1 MRRSDLLRVR
11 DQSSI
16 DAVNRFWF
24 EELKPEDW
32 FKKSDQRDAAIKR
45 RFATTYDKLRE
56 NLPPSWLETPDGYVA
71 AIIVLDQFPRNL
83 FRGSARSFESDRR
96 ALELAKEAIARGF
109 DAQLSPMKRW
119 ALYLPF
125 EHSEDAADQ
134 VRCIELMTALQNPVA
149 LDWALRHKA
158 VVDRFGRF
166 PHRNAILGRITT
178 EKEAEFLKEPGSS
191 F

>member
-1 MRRSDLLRVR
+1 MTERVM
-11 DQSSI
+11 I

-24 EELKPEDW
+24 EELTPEDW
-32 FKKSDQRDAAIKR
+32 FKKSEERDEAIKQL
-45 RFATTYDKLRE
+45 FAATYDELCAAV
-56 NLPPSWLETPDGYVA
+56 PASWLEMPDGYVA
-71 AIIVLDQFPRNL
+71 AIIVLDQFPRNM
-83 FRGSARSFESDRR
+83 FRGEKRSFATDSL
-96 ALELAKEAIARGF
+96 ALSLAKQAITKGI
-109 DAQLSPMKRW
+109 DAQLPPIKRW

-158 VVDRFGRF
+158 VLDRFGRF
-166 PHRNAILGRITT
+166 PHRNAILGRVSTD
-178 EKEAEFLKEPGSS
+178 EEADFLKQPCSS

>member
-1 MRRSDLLRVR
+1 MTERVV
-11 DQSSI
+11 I

-32 FKKSDQRDAAIKR
+32 FKKSEERDETIQQ
-45 RFATTYDKLRE
+45 RFAAVYDRLRDGV
-56 NLPPSWLETPDGYVA
+56 PTSWLEMTDGYVA
-71 AIIVLDQFPRNL
+71 AIIVLDQFPRNM
-83 FRGSARSFESDRR
+83 FRGKKQSFATDPL
-96 ALELAKEAIARGF
+96 ALELAKQAIANGI
-109 DAQLSPMKRW
+109 DAQLPPIKRW

-134 VRCIELMTALQNPVA
+134 TRCIELMTALQNPVA

-158 VVDRFGRF
+158 VIDRFGRF
-166 PHRNAILGRITT
+166 PHRNAIFSRVSTD
-178 EKEAEFLKEPGSS
+178 EEADFLKQPGSS

>member
-1 MRRSDLLRVR
+1 MRRSDLLRVT

-45 RFATTYDKLRE
+45 RFATIYEKLRE
-56 NLPPSWLETPDGYVA
+56 GLPPSWLETPDGYAA

-83 FRGSARSFESDRR
+83 FRGSARSFESDRL
-96 ALELAKEAIARGF
+96 ALELAKEAIASGF
-109 DAQLSPMKRW
+109 DAQLSPVKRW

-134 VRCIELMTALQNPVA
+134 VRCIELMTTLKNPVA

-166 PHRNAILGRITT
+166 PHRNAVLGRTTT
-178 EKEAEFLKEPGSS
+178 EEEAKFLKEPGST